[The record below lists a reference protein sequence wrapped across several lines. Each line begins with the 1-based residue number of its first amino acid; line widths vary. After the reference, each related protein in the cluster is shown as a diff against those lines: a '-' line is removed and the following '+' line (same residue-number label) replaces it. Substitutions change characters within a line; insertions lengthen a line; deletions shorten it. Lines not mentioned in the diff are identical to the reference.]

1 MLDFEGNLFY
11 LPVFY
16 LKALPKEH
24 RGEQTQLC
32 EWKPD
37 WDPPVPGFVHT
48 GDIKSS
54 TGEWCRGGLLRLWFC
69 CICLKRQTSK
79 TTSSKIS
86 FLYLPAKTWAQGS
99 MVSLV
104 RVDYAIKL
112 HHQLSQEKHWAM
124 NLGPSRHKAFNFTL
138 GKNKIFLIAQF
149 FKAWLWMG
157 SMGLGSGIFLM
168 HYRMEEK
175 QGINTCDTF

>member
-1 MLDFEGNLFY
+1 
-11 LPVFY
+11 
-16 LKALPKEH
+16 
-24 RGEQTQLC
+24 
-32 EWKPD
+32 
-37 WDPPVPGFVHT
+37 
-48 GDIKSS
+48 
-54 TGEWCRGGLLRLWFC
+54 
-69 CICLKRQTSK
+69 
-79 TTSSKIS
+79 
-86 FLYLPAKTWAQGS
+86 
-99 MVSLV
+99 
-104 RVDYAIKL
+104 
-112 HHQLSQEKHWAM
+112 M